1 MTPEAKRLRDALRLL
16 GVTPEPMGSVDTGG
30 GPVRFPTTLA
40 HLAWLMD
47 ACAAPPPSSALSVTV
62 NVPLVVKEVGRWK
75 GDYGV
80 RFAMPDAPHR
90 SYVVQMPQE
99 DTVAWGQRLYA
110 TVNGRMTIT
119 VGVIPNDH
127 DP

>member
-1 MTPEAKRLRDALRLL
+1 MTPEATRLRDALRLL
-16 GVTPEPMGSVDTGG
+16 GVAPEPMGTVEAGG

-47 ACAAPPPSSALSVTV
+47 ACAAAPPPPPAPPGALSVTV
-62 NVPLVVKEVGRWK
+62 DVPLVVKEVGRWN
-75 GDYGV
+75 GEYGV

-110 TVNGRMTIT
+110 TVRGRMTIT
-119 VGVIPNDH
+119 VGDSP
-127 DP
+127 